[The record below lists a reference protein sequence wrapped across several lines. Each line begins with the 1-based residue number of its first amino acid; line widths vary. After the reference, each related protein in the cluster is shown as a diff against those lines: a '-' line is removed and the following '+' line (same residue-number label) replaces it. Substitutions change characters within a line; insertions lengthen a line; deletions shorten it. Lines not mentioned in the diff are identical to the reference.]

1 MDDRMLAEQLAKT
14 GNLMDLCS
22 GDAWLQEIEDS
33 EDDGWIEAGVTMK
46 PYGELLKAASPEA
59 LKRQRRYMRI
69 LSILFPELKRWLAS
83 WGLGL
88 TFEAVH
94 IEARRIVRQ
103 HLFNRLTPEQDAWM
117 DALVAEDDQHLQM
130 AERKVRSQVVTILST
145 LFTEEDWRKLAAIAA
160 EGMSKGVLQVAKT
173 KVVSI

>member
-14 GNLMDLCS
+14 GNLMDLCL
-22 GDAWLQEIEDS
+22 GDAWLREIEDD
-33 EDDGWIEAGVTMK
+33 EDDGWIEAGVMMK
-46 PYGELLKAASPEA
+46 PYVELLKAASPEA

-88 TFEAVH
+88 TFEAVYV
-94 IEARRIVRQ
+94 EARRIVHQ
-103 HLFNRLTPEQDAWM
+103 HLFDRLTPEQDAWM

-130 AERKVRSQVVTILST
+130 TERKVRSQVVTILST

-160 EGMSKGVLQVAKT
+160 EGMSIEA
-173 KVVSI
+173 